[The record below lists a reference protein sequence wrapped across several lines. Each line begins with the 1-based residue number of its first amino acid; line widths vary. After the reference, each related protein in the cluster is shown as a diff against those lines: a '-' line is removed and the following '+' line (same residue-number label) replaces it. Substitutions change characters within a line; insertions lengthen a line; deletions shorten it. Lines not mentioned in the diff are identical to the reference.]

1 MKSKSKDFSIIDKE
15 LTVDGKI
22 STKGKLVVKG
32 VVKGT
37 LTGDVVVISE
47 EGAVFADTKVTSMTI
62 GGTFEG
68 EVEAS
73 NELIILPTGKCTGK
87 VVCKD
92 FVVEPGGILNAQV
105 NCTAGLERTPTATPL
120 KPDKSSAAQ
129 KATRVVQKFSKNI
142 LPEDVAKDD

>member
-15 LTVDGKI
+15 LTVDGKVF
-22 STKGKLVVKG
+22 TKGKLVIKG
-32 VVKGT
+32 VVKGV
-37 LTGDVVVISE
+37 LTGDVVVIAE
-47 EGAVFADTKVTSMTI
+47 EGAVFAETKVTSMTI

-73 NELIILPTGKCTGK
+73 NELIILPTGKCSGR

-105 NCTAGLERTPTATPL
+105 NCITGSEDSPAINRM
-120 KPDKSSAAQ
+120 SSGKNDSAEKAA
-129 KATRVVQKFSKNI
+129 RVVQKFSKKT
-142 LPEDVAKDD
+142 LPDDMSEDK

>member
-22 STKGKLVVKG
+22 STKGKLVIKG

-37 LTGDVVVISE
+37 LVGDVVIIAE
-47 EGAVFADTKVTSMTI
+47 EGAVYADTKVTIMTI

-68 EVEAS
+68 EVKAS
-73 NELIILPTGKCTGK
+73 KELIILPTGKCSGR

-92 FVVEPGGILNAQV
+92 FVVEPGGMLNAQV
-105 NCTAGLERTPTATPL
+105 HCISDSDNGPEAGLLTSE
-120 KPDKSSAAQ
+120 KNSVVKI
-129 KATRVVQKFSKNI
+129 ATRAVQKFSKNT
-142 LPEDVAKDD
+142 LPDSVTE